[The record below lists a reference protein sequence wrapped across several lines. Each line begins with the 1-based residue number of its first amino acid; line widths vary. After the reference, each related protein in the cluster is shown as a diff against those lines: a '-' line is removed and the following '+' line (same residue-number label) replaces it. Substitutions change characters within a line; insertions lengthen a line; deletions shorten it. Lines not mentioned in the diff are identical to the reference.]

1 VSRKKCPSCGLINA
15 ATDTTCRRCGAP
27 LNGEEL
33 SEGSEVEEPA
43 ERRGIGRRLIWIAGT
58 TVLLLFIFYMSLLLT
73 SGDLDYEQNQ
83 SVNRAIALLEEK
95 GFGSRAFVLRRLV
108 RYRSSDSWWN
118 QSVGHHDAYAATNFP
133 FEVLTLYPEFFLVAV
148 DDKERAAILL
158 HESYHLL
165 GSGEETALEQVWRDK
180 QRLGWTADKYG
191 KTKVW
196 INTRELTMAQVPN
209 LFICGTEGKSDCTQ

>member
-1 VSRKKCPSCGLINA
+1 MSRNKCPRCGLINA
-15 ATDTTCRRCGAP
+15 VADTTCRRCGAS

-73 SGDLDYEQNQ
+73 SEDLDYEQNQ
-83 SVNRAIALLEEK
+83 SVNKAIALLEEK

-118 QSVGHHDAYAATNFP
+118 QYVGHHDAYAATNFP
-133 FEVLTLYPEFFLVAV
+133 FEVLTLYPEFFLVAA
-148 DDKERAAILL
+148 DDEERAAILL

-196 INTRELTMAQVPN
+196 TNTRDLTMAQVPN
-209 LFICGTEGKSDCTQ
+209 LFICGTDGKSDCTQ

>member
-1 VSRKKCPSCGLINA
+1 MNRNKCLRCGLVNA
-15 ATDTTCRRCGAP
+15 ADDDTCRRCGAP

-33 SEGSEVEEPA
+33 SEGSEVEEPS

-73 SGDLDYEQNQ
+73 SEDLDYEQNQ
-83 SVNRAIALLEEK
+83 SINRAIALLEEK

-148 DDKERAAILL
+148 DDEERAAILL

-180 QRLGWTADKYG
+180 GRLGWTADKYG

-196 INTRELTMAQVPN
+196 TNTRDLTMAQVPT
-209 LFICGTEGKSDCTQ
+209 LFICGTDGKSDCSQ

>member
-1 VSRKKCPSCGLINA
+1 MKPNKCPRCGLINA

-73 SGDLDYEQNQ
+73 SEDLDYEQTQ
-83 SVNRAIALLEEK
+83 TVNKAIALLEEK

-108 RYRSSDSWWN
+108 RYRGTDSWWN
-118 QSVGHHDAYAATNFP
+118 QSVGHRDAYAATNFP
-133 FEVLTLYPEFFLVAV
+133 FEVLTLYPEFFQVAV
-148 DDKERAAILL
+148 DDEERAAILL

-209 LFICGTEGKSDCTQ
+209 LFICGTDGKSDCSQ

>member
-1 VSRKKCPSCGLINA
+1 MSRNKCVRCGLVNVIN
-15 ATDTTCRRCGAP
+15 DKTCRRCGAS
-27 LNGEEL
+27 LTGEEVA
-33 SEGSEVEEPA
+33 EVAVVEETVQ
-43 ERRGIGRRLIWIAGT
+43 RRGIGRRLIWIAGT

-73 SGDLDYEQNQ
+73 SEDLEYEQTQ
-83 SVNRAIALLEEK
+83 TVNKAIALLEEK

-108 RYRSSDSWWN
+108 RYRSTDSWWN

-133 FEVLTLYPEFFLVAV
+133 FEILTLYPEFFQVAV
-148 DDKERAAILL
+148 DDEERAAILL

-180 QRLGWTADKYG
+180 ERLGWTADKYG

-196 INTRELTMAQVPN
+196 KNTRELTMALVPN
-209 LFICGTEGKSDCTQ
+209 LFICGTDGKSDCIQ

>member
-1 VSRKKCPSCGLINA
+1 MNPNKCPHCGLINA
-15 ATDTTCRRCGAP
+15 ATDTTCRRCGAS
-27 LNGEEL
+27 LSGEEVA
-33 SEGSEVEEPA
+33 EVPLVDETTP
-43 ERRGIGRRLIWIAGT
+43 RRGIGRRLIWIAGT
-58 TVLLLFIFYMSLLLT
+58 TALLLFVFYMSLLLT
-73 SGDLDYEQNQ
+73 SEDLDYEQNQ

-148 DDKERAAILL
+148 DDEERAAILL

-191 KTKVW
+191 RTKVW

-209 LFICGTEGKSDCTQ
+209 LFICGTDGKSDCTQ

>member
-1 VSRKKCPSCGLINA
+1 MSRNKCPSCGLINA
-15 ATDTTCRRCGAP
+15 AADTICRRCGAS
-27 LNGEEL
+27 L
-33 SEGSEVEEPA
+33 SGDEVAHVFVVEETTP
-43 ERRGIGRRLIWIAGT
+43 RRGIGRRLIWIAGT

-73 SGDLDYEQNQ
+73 SEDLDYEQTQ
-83 SVNRAIALLEEK
+83 TVDKAIALLEEK

-108 RYRSSDSWWN
+108 RYRGTDSWWN

-133 FEVLTLYPEFFLVAV
+133 FEVLTLYPEFFQVAV
-148 DDKERAAILL
+148 DDEERAAILL

-165 GSGEETALEQVWRDK
+165 GSGEETALEQVWREK

-209 LFICGTEGKSDCTQ
+209 LFICGTDGKSDCTQ